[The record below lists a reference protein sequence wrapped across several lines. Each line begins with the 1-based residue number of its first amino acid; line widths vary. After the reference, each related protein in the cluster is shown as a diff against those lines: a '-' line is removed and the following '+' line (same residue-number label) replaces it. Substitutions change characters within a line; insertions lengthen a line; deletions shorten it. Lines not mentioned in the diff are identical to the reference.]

1 MIELWTHTG
10 KRNYQRFYG
19 ALGAALEAARKELE
33 AGNAIQIIPGREEP
47 DFQADQTFGE

>member
-10 KRNYQRFYG
+10 KRSYQRLCG
-19 ALGAALEAARKELE
+19 SLSAALEAARKELE

-47 DFQADQTFGE
+47 DPQADPCWDE